1 MITEDIKKYIGQSVL
16 CWLATVSKE
25 GIPNVSPKEIFT
37 WLDEEHLI
45 IANIA
50 SPKSIKNIKSNPNVC
65 ISFIDIL
72 VQKGYKLVGKAK
84 IIKKSDVLFEKEV
97 KKLKLMAGEAF
108 PISALIKIKITKIAP
123 ILAPSYLL
131 YPNETKE
138 ADQIKSALKAYK
150 IK

>member
-1 MITEDIKKYIGQSVL
+1 MLNEDIKKYIDQSVL

-50 SPKSIKNIKSNPNVC
+50 SPKSVKNIKANPNVC

-84 IIKKSDVLFEKEV
+84 IVKKSDVIYEREV
-97 KKLKLMAGEAF
+97 KKLKLMAGDAF
-108 PISALIKIKITKIAP
+108 PISALIKIKITKTAP

-131 YPNETKE
+131 YPDTKE
-138 ADQIKSALKAYK
+138 SDQIEGALKTYK
-150 IK
+150 IKE